1 MSSIQFGLKKTLFS
15 VGYYSY
21 LSLQYLILVS
31 LKTFQSINQSIRKG
45 LK

>member
-31 LKTFQSINQSIRKG
+31 LKQILQHYCYVE
-45 LK
+45 